1 MTTSS
6 SISEQVRRRSVVPV
20 ESTIPP
26 EMTIEQWRSS
36 RRVPCHHLHDSTTCY
51 DRVAKLFS
59 FLLVCTVCGTA
70 RVVETL
76 RYEPRFIPRA
86 TAAGATP
93 SRAVARSR

>member
-6 SISEQVRRRSVVPV
+6 SVSEQLRRQSVVAV

-26 EMTIEQWRSS
+26 EMTIEQWRSR
-36 RRVPCHHLHDSTTCY
+36 RRVPCHHLHDTTKCY
-51 DRVAKLFS
+51 DRVAKLLS

-86 TAAGATP
+86 STAGATP